1 MSKYGS
7 WLSKNQIPGISKKSK
22 YRSSRKSFFCRNVIR
37 NTQSSIWNTLTL
49 HENWLTSV
57 ISNLALKNAFFTAM
71 KTKFLACTLNIIRTQ
86 RGSKLSCQLWS
97 FQLWIKKTGFLSHR
111 KVKRTR
117 YNRQSIT
124 ICPPLDFQSY
134 VRLWSNTMRFFLF
147 GKINLTFDLGWIFL
161 FLFSLALDL
170 SLSSRH

>member
-1 MSKYGS
+1 MYSISSYKTHQCCLFSGPFFQRSQYVHNCLGIIRMQVSFKGGSYMRIYRS
-7 WLSKNQIPGISKKSK
+7 WLSKIQIPGISKKSK
-22 YRSSRKSFFCRNVIR
+22 YRSSRKSFFCRNLIR

-97 FQLWIKKTGFLSHR
+97 FKLWIKKNRFLSHR
-111 KVKRTR
+111 KVKRTTF
-117 YNRQSIT
+117 NKQSTGASIA
-124 ICPPLDFQSY
+124 S
-134 VRLWSNTMRFFLF
+134 
-147 GKINLTFDLGWIFL
+147 
-161 FLFSLALDL
+161 
-170 SLSSRH
+170 

>member
-1 MSKYGS
+1 MEIINHIPTPIDYSIFSYKTCGIIFSRAFLPKVTVHKCLGIIIMRVLFKGESYMSKYGS
-7 WLSKNQIPGISKKSK
+7 WLSKIQIPGISKNSK

-37 NTQSSIWNTLTL
+37 NTQSSIWNTLKL

-97 FQLWIKKTGFLSHR
+97 FQLWIKKTR
-111 KVKRTR
+111 
-117 YNRQSIT
+117 
-124 ICPPLDFQSY
+124 
-134 VRLWSNTMRFFLF
+134 
-147 GKINLTFDLGWIFL
+147 IFK
-161 FLFSLALDL
+161 S
-170 SLSSRH
+170 